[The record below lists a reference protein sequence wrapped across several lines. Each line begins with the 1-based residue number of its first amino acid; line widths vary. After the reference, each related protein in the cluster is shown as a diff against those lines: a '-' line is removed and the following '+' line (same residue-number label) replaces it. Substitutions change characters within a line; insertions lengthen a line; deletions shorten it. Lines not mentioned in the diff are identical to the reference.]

1 MSRSS
6 GFVPIK
12 FRLAGKILLLVGVAG
27 LLLTGLAGISG
38 WFVVPSMVLY
48 MSLAAIPISL
58 YLIFVVPLEN

>member
-12 FRLAGKILLLVGVAG
+12 FRLAGKILLLVGAAG
-27 LLLTGLAGISG
+27 LLLAGLAGISG